1 MYGWVKTL
9 CLTRFCHQTQ
19 KKNHVSAK
27 KWIWW
32 QSPLGLDEDSNERK
46 TLPAGWELSCIMEKH
61 FRFLNEK
68 NDFGSRLSLSHGVC
82 YRCVELHLKLEENML
97 FWFYEFIRRQVPVDM
112 PDMYALSKHYIMLYA
127 MLRGFKNQWIH
138 L

>member
-9 CLTRFCHQTQ
+9 CSTRFCHQTQ

-27 KWIWW
+27 KWNWW

-97 FWFYEFIRRQVPVDM
+97 FWFYEFILLASTGR
-112 PDMYALSKHYIMLYA
+112 YARHVCFIKALYNVVCYVN
-127 MLRGFKNQWIH
+127 RF
-138 L
+138 